1 MPYYS
6 YGYGYD
12 SANLIYLI
20 LLVPVLLL
28 SLYAQ
33 AAVSGNFSRYSKV
46 TNRRGLT
53 GAQAAAGV
61 LRAHGITDVGIA
73 RCSGKLTDHYDPR
86 NNTIFLSDSVYDAAT
101 VAAVGVAA
109 HEAGHAVQYAVGY
122 GPVKLR
128 SAIVPI
134 TQFGSAITPWLII
147 LGLIFSFP
155 VLIDV
160 GIVFFGLAV
169 FFQLVTLPVEFNAS
183 RRALASL
190 ESAGVLA
197 ADELGMTKRVLS
209 AAAMTYVA
217 GLLVS
222 LMSFLR
228 ILLIPLYLWLYC
240 IKAAV
245 IPAVS

>member
-1 MPYYS
+1 MPFFYFDYY
-6 YGYGYD
+6 
-12 SANLIYLI
+12 YL
-20 LLVPVLLL
+20 LLVVPALIIAMVAQIKVQ
-28 SLYAQ
+28 STYKKYAQ
-33 AAVSGNFSRYSKV
+33 VASRSGITASEM
-46 TNRRGLT
+46 TRRMLDTSGLT
-53 GAQAAAGV
+53 HV
-61 LRAHGITDVGIA
+61 DVVHIG
-73 RCSGKLTDHYDPR
+73 GNLTDNFNPKKQ
-86 NNTIFLSDSVYDAAT
+86 TISLSDPVYGSSS
-101 VAAVGVAA
+101 VAALGVAA
-109 HEAGHAVQYAVGY
+109 HEAGHALQHAEGY
-122 GPVKLR
+122 FPLVLR

-169 FFQLVTLPVEFNAS
+169 FFQLVTPPVEFNAS

-190 ESAGVLA
+190 ESSGVLA

-228 ILLIPLYLWLYC
+228 ILLLFGNRR
-240 IKAAV
+240 K
-245 IPAVS
+245 

>member
-1 MPYYS
+1 MVAQIKVQSTYKK
-6 YGYGYD
+6 
-12 SANLIYLI
+12 
-20 LLVPVLLL
+20 
-28 SLYAQ
+28 YAQ
-33 AAVSGNFSRYSKV
+33 IASRSGITASEM
-46 TNRRGLT
+46 TRRMLDTSGLT
-53 GAQAAAGV
+53 HV
-61 LRAHGITDVGIA
+61 DVVHIG
-73 RCSGKLTDHYDPR
+73 GNLTDNFNPKKQ
-86 NNTIFLSDSVYDAAT
+86 TISLSDPVYGSSS
-101 VAAVGVAA
+101 VAALGVAA
-109 HEAGHAVQYAVGY
+109 HEAGHALQHAEGY
-122 GPVKLR
+122 FPLVLR

-190 ESAGVLA
+190 ESSGVLA

-228 ILLIPLYLWLYC
+228 ILLLFGNRR
-240 IKAAV
+240 K
-245 IPAVS
+245 

>member
-1 MPYYS
+1 MPFFYFDYY
-6 YGYGYD
+6 
-12 SANLIYLI
+12 YL
-20 LLVPVLLL
+20 LLVVPALIIAMVAQIKVQ
-28 SLYAQ
+28 STYKKYAQ
-33 AAVSGNFSRYSKV
+33 VASRSGITASEM
-46 TNRRGLT
+46 TRRMLDTSGLT
-53 GAQAAAGV
+53 HV
-61 LRAHGITDVGIA
+61 DVVHIG
-73 RCSGKLTDHYDPR
+73 GNLTDNFNPKKQ
-86 NNTIFLSDSVYDAAT
+86 TISLSDPVYGSSS
-101 VAAVGVAA
+101 VAALGVAA
-109 HEAGHAVQYAVGY
+109 HEAGHALQHAEGY
-122 GPVKLR
+122 FPLVLR

-169 FFQLVTLPVEFNAS
+169 FYAFAVLFQIVTLPVEFNAS

-190 ESAGVLA
+190 ESSGVLA

-228 ILLIPLYLWLYC
+228 ILLLFGNRR
-240 IKAAV
+240 K
-245 IPAVS
+245 

>member
-1 MPYYS
+1 MPFFYFDYY
-6 YGYGYD
+6 
-12 SANLIYLI
+12 YL
-20 LLVPVLLL
+20 LLVVPALIIAMVAQIKVQ
-28 SLYAQ
+28 STYKKYAQ
-33 AAVSGNFSRYSKV
+33 VASRSGITASEM
-46 TNRRGLT
+46 TRRMLDTSGLT
-53 GAQAAAGV
+53 HV
-61 LRAHGITDVGIA
+61 DVVHIG
-73 RCSGKLTDHYDPR
+73 GNLTDNFNPKKQ
-86 NNTIFLSDSVYDAAT
+86 TISLSDPVYGSSS
-101 VAAVGVAA
+101 VAALGVAA
-109 HEAGHAVQYAVGY
+109 HEAGHALQHAEGY
-122 GPVKLR
+122 FPLVLR

-190 ESAGVLA
+190 ESSGVLA

-228 ILLIPLYLWLYC
+228 ILLLFGNRR
-240 IKAAV
+240 K
-245 IPAVS
+245 

>member
-1 MPYYS
+1 MPFFYFDYY
-6 YGYGYD
+6 
-12 SANLIYLI
+12 YL
-20 LLVPVLLL
+20 LLVVPALIIAMVAQIKVQ
-28 SLYAQ
+28 STYKKYAQ
-33 AAVSGNFSRYSKV
+33 IASRSGITASEM
-46 TNRRGLT
+46 TRRMLDTSGLT
-53 GAQAAAGV
+53 HV
-61 LRAHGITDVGIA
+61 DVVHIGGNLA
-73 RCSGKLTDHYDPR
+73 DNFNPKKQ
-86 NNTIFLSDSVYDAAT
+86 TISLSDPVYGSSS
-101 VAAVGVAA
+101 VAALGVAA
-109 HEAGHAVQYAVGY
+109 HEAGHALQHAEGY
-122 GPVKLR
+122 FPLVLR

-190 ESAGVLA
+190 ESSGVLA

-228 ILLIPLYLWLYC
+228 ILLLFGNRR
-240 IKAAV
+240 KEGKR
-245 IPAVS
+245 

>member
-1 MPYYS
+1 MPFFYFDYY
-6 YGYGYD
+6 
-12 SANLIYLI
+12 YL
-20 LLVPVLLL
+20 LLVVPALIIAMVAQIKVQ
-28 SLYAQ
+28 STYKKYAQ
-33 AAVSGNFSRYSKV
+33 IASRSGITASEM
-46 TNRRGLT
+46 TRRMLDTSGLT
-53 GAQAAAGV
+53 HV
-61 LRAHGITDVGIA
+61 DVVHIG
-73 RCSGKLTDHYDPR
+73 GNLTDNFNPKQQ
-86 NNTIFLSDSVYDAAT
+86 TISLSDPVYGSSS
-101 VAAVGVAA
+101 VAALGVAA
-109 HEAGHAVQYAVGY
+109 HEAGHALQHAEGY
-122 GPVKLR
+122 FPLVLR

-190 ESAGVLA
+190 ESSGVLA

-228 ILLIPLYLWLYC
+228 ILLLFGNRR
-240 IKAAV
+240 K
-245 IPAVS
+245 

>member
-1 MPYYS
+1 MPFFYFDYY
-6 YGYGYD
+6 
-12 SANLIYLI
+12 YL
-20 LLVPVLLL
+20 LLVVPALIIAMVAQIKVQ
-28 SLYAQ
+28 STYKKYAQ
-33 AAVSGNFSRYSKV
+33 IASRSGITASEM
-46 TNRRGLT
+46 TRRMLDTSGLT
-53 GAQAAAGV
+53 PV
-61 LRAHGITDVGIA
+61 DVVHIG
-73 RCSGKLTDHYDPR
+73 GNLTDNFNPKKQ
-86 NNTIFLSDSVYDAAT
+86 TISLSDPVYGSSS
-101 VAAVGVAA
+101 VAALGVAA
-109 HEAGHAVQYAVGY
+109 HEAGHALQHAEGY
-122 GPVKLR
+122 FPLVLR

-190 ESAGVLA
+190 ESSGVLA

-228 ILLIPLYLWLYC
+228 ILLLFGNRR
-240 IKAAV
+240 K
-245 IPAVS
+245 

>member
-1 MPYYS
+1 MPFFYFDYY
-6 YGYGYD
+6 
-12 SANLIYLI
+12 YL
-20 LLVPVLLL
+20 LLVVPALLIAMVAQIKVQ
-28 SLYAQ
+28 STYKKYAQ
-33 AAVSGNFSRYSKV
+33 IASRSGITASEM
-46 TNRRGLT
+46 TRRMLDTSGLT
-53 GAQAAAGV
+53 HV
-61 LRAHGITDVGIA
+61 DVVHIG
-73 RCSGKLTDHYDPR
+73 GNLTDNFNPKKQ
-86 NNTIFLSDSVYDAAT
+86 TISLSDPVYGSSS
-101 VAAVGVAA
+101 VAALGVAA
-109 HEAGHAVQYAVGY
+109 HEAGHALQHAEGY
-122 GPVKLR
+122 FPLVLR

-190 ESAGVLA
+190 ESSGVLA

-217 GLLVS
+217 GS
-222 LMSFLR
+222 SR
-228 ILLIPLYLWLYC
+228 
-240 IKAAV
+240 
-245 IPAVS
+245 S

>member
-1 MPYYS
+1 MPFFYFDYY
-6 YGYGYD
+6 
-12 SANLIYLI
+12 YL
-20 LLVPVLLL
+20 LLVVPALIIAMVAQIKVQ
-28 SLYAQ
+28 STYKKYAQ
-33 AAVSGNFSRYSKV
+33 VGARSGITAYEM
-46 TNRRGLT
+46 TRRMLDANGLT
-53 GAQAAAGV
+53 HV
-61 LRAHGITDVGIA
+61 DVVHIG
-73 RCSGKLTDHYDPR
+73 GNLTDNFNPKKQ
-86 NNTIFLSDSVYDAAT
+86 TISLSDPVYGSSS
-101 VAAVGVAA
+101 VAALGVAA
-109 HEAGHAVQYAVGY
+109 HEAGHAIQHAAGY
-122 GPVKLR
+122 YPLKLR

-228 ILLIPLYLWLYC
+228 ILLLFGNRR
-240 IKAAV
+240 K
-245 IPAVS
+245 

>member
-1 MPYYS
+1 M
-6 YGYGYD
+6 
-12 SANLIYLI
+12 
-20 LLVPVLLL
+20 
-28 SLYAQ
+28 
-33 AAVSGNFSRYSKV
+33 
-46 TNRRGLT
+46 
-53 GAQAAAGV
+53 
-61 LRAHGITDVGIA
+61 
-73 RCSGKLTDHYDPR
+73 
-86 NNTIFLSDSVYDAAT
+86 
-101 VAAVGVAA
+101 
-109 HEAGHAVQYAVGY
+109 
-122 GPVKLR
+122 
-128 SAIVPI
+128 PI

-190 ESAGVLA
+190 ESSGVLA

-228 ILLIPLYLWLYC
+228 ILLLFGNRR
-240 IKAAV
+240 K
-245 IPAVS
+245 

>member
-1 MPYYS
+1 MPFFYFDYY
-6 YGYGYD
+6 
-12 SANLIYLI
+12 YL
-20 LLVPVLLL
+20 LLVVPALIIAMVAQIKVQ
-28 SLYAQ
+28 STYKKYAQ
-33 AAVSGNFSRYSKV
+33 IASRSGITASEM
-46 TNRRGLT
+46 TRRMLDTSGLT
-53 GAQAAAGV
+53 HV
-61 LRAHGITDVGIA
+61 DVVHIG
-73 RCSGKLTDHYDPR
+73 GNLTDNFNPKKQ
-86 NNTIFLSDSVYDAAT
+86 TISLSAPVYGSSS
-101 VAAVGVAA
+101 VAALGVAA
-109 HEAGHAVQYAVGY
+109 HEAGHALQHAEGY
-122 GPVKLR
+122 FPLVLR

-190 ESAGVLA
+190 ESSGVLA

-228 ILLIPLYLWLYC
+228 ILLLFGNRR
-240 IKAAV
+240 K
-245 IPAVS
+245 

>member
-1 MPYYS
+1 MPFFYFDYY
-6 YGYGYD
+6 
-12 SANLIYLI
+12 YL
-20 LLVPVLLL
+20 LLVVPALIIAMVAQIKVQ
-28 SLYAQ
+28 STYKKYAQ
-33 AAVSGNFSRYSKV
+33 VASRSGITASEM
-46 TNRRGLT
+46 TRRMLDTSGLT
-53 GAQAAAGV
+53 HV
-61 LRAHGITDVGIA
+61 DVVHIG
-73 RCSGKLTDHYDPR
+73 GNLTDHFNPKKQ
-86 NNTIFLSDSVYDAAT
+86 TISLSDPVYGSSS
-101 VAAVGVAA
+101 VAALGVAA
-109 HEAGHAVQYAVGY
+109 HEAGHALQHAEGY
-122 GPVKLR
+122 FPLVLR

-190 ESAGVLA
+190 ESSGVLA

-228 ILLIPLYLWLYC
+228 ILLLFGNRR
-240 IKAAV
+240 K
-245 IPAVS
+245 

>member
-1 MPYYS
+1 MPFFYFDYY
-6 YGYGYD
+6 
-12 SANLIYLI
+12 YL
-20 LLVPVLLL
+20 LLVVPALIIAMVAQIKVQ
-28 SLYAQ
+28 STYKKYAQ
-33 AAVSGNFSRYSKV
+33 IASRSGITASEM
-46 TNRRGLT
+46 TRRMLDTSGLT
-53 GAQAAAGV
+53 HV
-61 LRAHGITDVGIA
+61 DVVHIG
-73 RCSGKLTDHYDPR
+73 GNLTDNFNPKKQ
-86 NNTIFLSDSVYDAAT
+86 TISLSDPVYGSSS
-101 VAAVGVAA
+101 VAALGVAA
-109 HEAGHAVQYAVGY
+109 HEAGHALQHAEGY
-122 GPVKLR
+122 FPLVLR

-147 LGLIFSFP
+147 LGLIFIFP

-190 ESAGVLA
+190 ESSGVLA

-228 ILLIPLYLWLYC
+228 ILLLFGNRR
-240 IKAAV
+240 K
-245 IPAVS
+245 

>member
-1 MPYYS
+1 MPFFYFDYY
-6 YGYGYD
+6 
-12 SANLIYLI
+12 YL
-20 LLVPVLLL
+20 LLVVPALIIAMVAQIKVQ
-28 SLYAQ
+28 STYKKYAQ
-33 AAVSGNFSRYSKV
+33 IASRSGITASEM
-46 TNRRGLT
+46 TRRMLDTSGLT
-53 GAQAAAGV
+53 HV
-61 LRAHGITDVGIA
+61 DVVHIG
-73 RCSGKLTDHYDPR
+73 GNLTDNFNPKKQ
-86 NNTIFLSDSVYDAAT
+86 TISLSDPVYGSSS
-101 VAAVGVAA
+101 VAALGVAA
-109 HEAGHAVQYAVGY
+109 HEAGHALQHAEGY
-122 GPVKLR
+122 FPLVLR

-190 ESAGVLA
+190 ESSGVLA

-228 ILLIPLYLWLYC
+228 ILLLFGNRR
-240 IKAAV
+240 K
-245 IPAVS
+245 

>member
-1 MPYYS
+1 MPFFYFDYY
-6 YGYGYD
+6 
-12 SANLIYLI
+12 YL
-20 LLVPVLLL
+20 LLVVPALIIAMVAQIKVQ
-28 SLYAQ
+28 STYKKYAQ
-33 AAVSGNFSRYSKV
+33 IASRSGITASEM
-46 TNRRGLT
+46 TRRMLDTSGLT
-53 GAQAAAGV
+53 HV
-61 LRAHGITDVGIA
+61 DVVH
-73 RCSGKLTDHYDPR
+73 SGGNLTDNFNPKKQ
-86 NNTIFLSDSVYDAAT
+86 TISLSDPVYGSSS
-101 VAAVGVAA
+101 VAALGVAA
-109 HEAGHAVQYAVGY
+109 HEAGHALQHAEGY
-122 GPVKLR
+122 FPLVLR

-190 ESAGVLA
+190 ESSGGLA

-228 ILLIPLYLWLYC
+228 ILLLFGNRR
-240 IKAAV
+240 K
-245 IPAVS
+245 

>member
-1 MPYYS
+1 MLDTS
-6 YGYGYD
+6 
-12 SANLIYLI
+12 
-20 LLVPVLLL
+20 
-28 SLYAQ
+28 
-33 AAVSGNFSRYSKV
+33 
-46 TNRRGLT
+46 GLT
-53 GAQAAAGV
+53 HV
-61 LRAHGITDVGIA
+61 DVVHIG
-73 RCSGKLTDHYDPR
+73 GNLTDNFNPKKQ
-86 NNTIFLSDSVYDAAT
+86 TISLSDPVYGSSS
-101 VAAVGVAA
+101 VAALGVAA
-109 HEAGHAVQYAVGY
+109 HEAGHALQHAEGY
-122 GPVKLR
+122 FPLVLR

-190 ESAGVLA
+190 ESSGVLA

-228 ILLIPLYLWLYC
+228 ILLLFGNRR
-240 IKAAV
+240 K
-245 IPAVS
+245 

>member
-1 MPYYS
+1 MYNGYY
-6 YGYGYD
+6 YGFDMTYLVLVVPALLIALIAQLQVK
-12 SANLIYLI
+12 SA
-20 LLVPVLLL
+20 
-28 SLYAQ
+28 
-33 AAVSGNFSRYSKV
+33 FSRYAGVRCTS
-46 TNRRGLT
+46 GLT
-53 GAQAAAGV
+53 GAQAAQRILQAN
-61 LRAHGITDVGIA
+61 GITDVRIEHI
-73 RCSGKLTDHYDPR
+73 SGKLTDHFDPQAKVIR
-86 NNTIFLSDSVYDAAT
+86 LSDEVYGVASI
-101 VAAVGVAA
+101 AAVGVAA
-109 HEAGHAVQYAVGY
+109 HEAGHALQHAEGY
-122 GPVKLR
+122 FPLVLR

-190 ESAGVLA
+190 ESSGVLA

-228 ILLIPLYLWLYC
+228 ILLLFGNRR
-240 IKAAV
+240 K
-245 IPAVS
+245 